1 MTIVLPN
8 GKLEVLEQRLVQ
20 NGLGSIV
27 GACRPTEVELL
38 LPRFRVRTSVSARLP
53 SVRVVVDRPV
63 VFAISDLTTGLPL
76 FLGRVT
82 DPSAC

>member
-1 MTIVLPN
+1 
-8 GKLEVLEQRLVQ
+8 
-20 NGLGSIV
+20 
-27 GACRPTEVELL
+27 
-38 LPRFRVRTSVSARLP
+38 VSARLP

-63 VFAISDLTTGLPL
+63 VFAISDLATGLPL